1 MNDKIPVQGKVCK
14 VALILSSLIASLNKT
29 TVSTKFSDFH
39 KMGVNVLRQSSQ
51 RSMTETKN
59 RKKVQKRTP
68 KRWNGEAY
76 LQYYNFHLQY

>member
-14 VALILSSLIASLNKT
+14 VALILSSLNKT

-39 KMGVNVLRQSSQ
+39 KMDVNVLRQSSQ